1 MEEKMRNRH
10 SRSAL
15 AVLALGLSLSLPAT
29 SQTYKF
35 NTLYS
40 FKNNGTDPNTPSAL
54 IIDGSGNLY
63 GTSISGGAF
72 NNGAVFKVTPKGV
85 LSLVYSFNGNDSTDA
100 VSPIN
105 LARDSKGNLY
115 GDTRAL
121 IKSYVGDLF
130 ELTPGSNGTYTFSSL
145 YVAPDSSSQM
155 VLNPAGDIF
164 WLNCGY
170 GGGPTCDN
178 NTSLNEISNGQNSV
192 LYFFTS
198 TGFYASG
205 NYVMDKA
212 GNIYGTEAGD
222 GGQTSWGLVY
232 QWSPVSGFSVLHTFN
247 GTDGSNPN
255 ALRQDA
261 SGNLYGTTGGGG
273 TIGGVYSYGTVFKI
287 SSSGSF
293 STLYNFCS
301 KTNCAD
307 GSYPLGALTLDSKGN
322 IFGVL
327 ISGVFKLTSGG
338 VEGMIHRS
346 GSVFMGPG
354 LVMDKA
360 SNLYGTTLNGGSA
373 GLGSVYRLTVS
384 P

>member
-1 MEEKMRNRH
+1 MRNRF
-10 SRSAL
+10 SLSAL
-15 AVLALGLSLSLPAT
+15 PVLALGLSLSLPAT

-40 FKNNGTDPNTPSAL
+40 FNNNGTDPKTPSAL
-54 IIDGSGNLY
+54 IIDGNGNLY
-63 GTSISGGAF
+63 GTSISGGSF
-72 NNGAVFKVTPKGV
+72 NNAAVFKFTKGGLSV
-85 LSLVYSFNGNDSTDA
+85 LYSFNGEDITDA
-100 VSPIN
+100 ISPIN
-105 LARDSKGNLY
+105 LVQDSKGNLY
-115 GDTRAL
+115 GDTEAL
-121 IKSYVGDLF
+121 VKSWVGDLF

-145 YVAPDSSSQM
+145 YVAPDVPLQI

-170 GGGPTCDN
+170 EGSVTCDN

-192 LYFFTS
+192 LYYFAS

-205 NYVMDKA
+205 NYVMDKS

-232 QWSPVSGFSVLHTFN
+232 KWSPVSGYSVLHMFN
-247 GTDGSNPN
+247 GTDGSDPN
-255 ALRQDA
+255 GLRQDS
-261 SGNLYGTTGGGG
+261 SGALVGTTGGGG
-273 TIGGVYSYGTVFKI
+273 FIGGVYSYGTVFKI

-307 GSYPLGALTLDSKGN
+307 GSYPVGALTLDSKGN

-327 ISGVFKLTSGG
+327 ISGVFKLTSSG
-338 VEGMIHRS
+338 VESLLHRS
-346 GSVFMGPG
+346 ASVFMGPG

-360 SNLYGTTLNGGSA
+360 GNLYGTTLNGGSA